1 MLQKGDPKFDSFSL
15 NSNTKKLIVGAGP
28 GNHSPKSKK
37 ELNSTVSKPD
47 NSGFSLST
55 QSSSFL
61 GTSKPHKVKWSP
73 IINPLHAMLPIK
85 GATSSNCLLNLQFV
99 HALLN
104 LSISFYTLLPITT
117 FNSLILFSYR
127 KQHFHKIKT
136 MVSKPGGSYGHGSFS
151 PIKIFILVFLISI
164 FHKADSGCNNSVTT
178 PLVSLPPHEIFS
190 SLQTLPLDGYFSI
203 RDNGDA
209 AKDFGNIHHFPPLA
223 VLHPKTVSDISRTL
237 KHIFE
242 FGLGS
247 ELKVVARGHGHSLQ
261 GQAQAQGGLVINMES
276 LQGPE
281 IRVHNGEFPYVDVSG
296 GELWI
301 NILHETLKY
310 GLAPKS
316 WTDYLH
322 LTVGGTLSNAGISG
336 QAFRHGP
343 QINNIF
349 QLEVVTGKG
358 EVVTCSANRNADL
371 FYGVLGG
378 LGQFGII
385 TRARISL
392 EPAPKLV
399 KWIRVLYSE
408 FSIFTRDQEYLIS
421 LKNTFDYIE
430 GFVIKNRTG
439 ILNNWRSSFD
449 PKDPLQAGQFNS
461 DGKTFYCLE
470 MAKYFNPDEAEVMNQ
485 SVDQLLSEL
494 NYIPSTLFFSQVSYV
509 EFLDRVHVSE
519 KKLRA
524 KGLWEVPHPWLN
536 LLIPRRKI
544 HDFVEQVFGN
554 ILKDTSNGPIL
565 IYPVNQTRWNSKTS
579 LVTPEEDVFY
589 LVAFLSSAVPF
600 STGSNSLEY
609 IQTQNKRVLEFC
621 SHAQLRVKQY
631 LPHYSTQEE
640 WQAHFG
646 SRWEAFVERKKAYDP
661 LALLAPG
668 HRIFQ
673 KAMYSSC

>member
-1 MLQKGDPKFDSFSL
+1 
-15 NSNTKKLIVGAGP
+15 
-28 GNHSPKSKK
+28 
-37 ELNSTVSKPD
+37 
-47 NSGFSLST
+47 
-55 QSSSFL
+55 
-61 GTSKPHKVKWSP
+61 
-73 IINPLHAMLPIK
+73 
-85 GATSSNCLLNLQFV
+85 
-99 HALLN
+99 
-104 LSISFYTLLPITT
+104 
-117 FNSLILFSYR
+117 
-127 KQHFHKIKT
+127 
-136 MVSKPGGSYGHGSFS
+136 MVSKHSFYEHES
-151 PIKIFILVFLISI
+151 LISIKIFILILLNSML
-164 FHKADSGCNNSVTT
+164 HKADSGCNNSVATS
-178 PLVSLPPHEIFS
+178 LVPFQPHEILS
-190 SLQTLPLDGYFSI
+190 SLQALALDGHFSM
-203 RDNGDA
+203 RDNENA
-209 AKDFGNIHHFPPLA
+209 AKDFGNINHFPPLA
-223 VLHPKTVSDISRTL
+223 VLHPKTVSDISRTI
-237 KHIFE
+237 KHIFDMGFASE
-242 FGLGS
+242 F
-247 ELKVVARGHGHSLQ
+247 KVAARGHGHSLR
-261 GQAQAQGGLVINMES
+261 GQAQAHGGLVINMES
-276 LQGPE
+276 LQGPD
-281 IRVHNGEFPYVDVSG
+281 IKVHNGEFPYVDVSG

-301 NILHETLKY
+301 NILHETLKH

-349 QLEVVTGKG
+349 QLEVITGKG
-358 EVVTCSANRNADL
+358 EVVTCSGNRNADL

-392 EPAPKLV
+392 EPAPKMV
-399 KWIRVLYSE
+399 KWIRVLYSD
-408 FSIFTRDQEYLIS
+408 FSTFARDQEYLIS

-430 GFVIKNRTG
+430 GFVIINRTG

-449 PKDPLQAGQFNS
+449 PKDPLQASQFNS

-485 SVDQLLSEL
+485 GVDHLLSEL
-494 NYIPSTLFFSQVSYV
+494 RYIPPTLFMSEISYV

-519 KKLRA
+519 KKLRG

-536 LLIPRRKI
+536 LLIPSSEI
-544 HDFVEQVFGN
+544 HRFAEEVFGN

-600 STGSNSLEY
+600 SSGANSLEY
-609 IQTQNKRVLEFC
+609 IISQNKRIIEFC
-621 SHAQLRVKQY
+621 SNAQLRVKQY

-640 WQAHFG
+640 WKVHFG
-646 SRWEAFVERKKAYDP
+646 SQWKAFVERKRAYDP